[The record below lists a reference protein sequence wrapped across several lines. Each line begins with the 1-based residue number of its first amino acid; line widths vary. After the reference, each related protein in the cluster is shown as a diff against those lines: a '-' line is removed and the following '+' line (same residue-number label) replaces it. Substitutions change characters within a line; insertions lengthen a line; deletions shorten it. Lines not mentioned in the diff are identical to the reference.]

1 MQNLAELKLEAIMQ
15 HLRLCPNDKSP
26 NKDYILGLMA
36 GIDIYDVKHLSTVVN
51 SELQDDVIEALKAS
65 THDEDQPLE
74 DKDFVRTTEL

>member
-36 GIDIYDVKHLSTVVN
+36 GIDIYDVHHLTAVVN
-51 SELQDDVIEALKAS
+51 TELQDDVIEALKS
-65 THDEDQPLE
+65 CEFEDDQPLE